1 MKKYRRVMS
10 NDTEDWSKLW
20 RKTNF
25 LLEKWHEEF
34 GNLNSGKL
42 KIFEL
47 KQYCVVA
54 SRKMTDGF
62 KNDVICWIF
71 TQVIKVM
78 LDKSSVYNVLAEG
91 MHFLDKCIFGQ
102 K

>member
-1 MKKYRRVMS
+1 
-10 NDTEDWSKLW
+10 
-20 RKTNF
+20 
-25 LLEKWHEEF
+25 
-34 GNLNSGKL
+34 
-42 KIFEL
+42 
-47 KQYCVVA
+47 
-54 SRKMTDGF
+54 MTVGF